1 MASVADIKAPFS
13 PSKDDPARVARAEM
27 VRAMFAAMTAEQRAD
42 AIADIR
48 DLLPDTIFEKPKAPQ
63 RGGDVLNNVFL
74 LFKRE
79 PEVTR
84 AAQEVKEKLANEG
97 KDADVQ
103 AVRNALN
110 YLNSRH
116 VLQRIGYGRYRL
128 ADGSLVEGPL

>member
-1 MASVADIKAPFS
+1 MATVADIRASVPAPQE
-13 PSKDDPARVARAEM
+13 DAGRTARATV
-27 VRAMFAAMTAEQRAD
+27 VRAVFGAMSPEQRSD

-48 DLLPDTIFEKPKAPQ
+48 DLLPDSIFEKPKAPH
-63 RGGDVLNNVFL
+63 RGGDVLNNVFD

-79 PEVTR
+79 PDVTR
-84 AAQEVKEKLANEG
+84 AAPEVREKLADEG

-110 YLNSRH
+110 YLNSRR

-128 ADGSLVEGPL
+128 ADGSLVEGPP